1 MTGGRESGFQ
11 STSSLTSLTSHY
23 ESPINTLSGSTLEA
37 LGGVPIFCNSD
48 SLASL
53 TSGPLTLIPAPVLRR
68 HSFSR
73 LTKRS
78 SLSWHLGRQTPN
90 LPDTSQF
97 IPVQWFLKPLFFEV
111 PQRETIPVFV
121 GRDWL
126 YRDTS
131 DHLNSELP
139 TNRGVIISGAPGTGK
154 TSIILTLVQSSCF
167 GSGTEGGSNGN
178 IGRLANQVVAF
189 HFCQIDNSVSCLVG
203 EWVHSL
209 AAQLAQAPVLSA
221 YHQLL
226 STDHSLRTIL
236 SLPRCTA
243 DPHTA
248 LVQGVL
254 KPLALLRQAGK
265 ISGETCVILIDAL
278 CDSQFHRPDLG
289 DTLISFLARHLPS
302 FPAWL
307 KIVATVRSCMR
318 EEVKALPFH
327 TIRLQ
332 VTIIFLLSH

>member
-1 MTGGRESGFQ
+1 M
-11 STSSLTSLTSHY
+11 
-23 ESPINTLSGSTLEA
+23 
-37 LGGVPIFCNSD
+37 
-48 SLASL
+48 
-53 TSGPLTLIPAPVLRR
+53 
-68 HSFSR
+68 
-73 LTKRS
+73 
-78 SLSWHLGRQTPN
+78 
-90 LPDTSQF
+90 
-97 IPVQWFLKPLFFEV
+97 FL
-111 PQRETIPVFV
+111 

-126 YRDTS
+126 YRDAS
-131 DHLNSELP
+131 DHLTSELP

-154 TSIILTLVQSSCF
+154 TSLVLRLVQNSCF
-167 GSGTEGGSNGN
+167 GPGMREEGKGN
-178 IGRLANQVVAF
+178 MGRLANQVVAF

-203 EWVHSL
+203 EWVHSM
-209 AAQLAQAPVLSA
+209 AAQLAQAPVLAA

-248 LVQGVL
+248 LIQGVL

-265 ISGETCVILIDAL
+265 ISGQTCVILIDAL

-307 KIVATVRSCMR
+307 KIVASVRSCMR

-327 TIRLQ
+327 TIR
-332 VTIIFLLSH
+332 

>member
-23 ESPINTLSGSTLEA
+23 QSPIFTLSGSTADA
-37 LGGVPIFCNSD
+37 LGGVPVFYNSD

-53 TSGPLTLIPAPVLRR
+53 TYGQPTVLSAPVLRR
-68 HSFSR
+68 HSLSR
-73 LTKRS
+73 LTNRS
-78 SLSWHLGRQTPN
+78 SSSWHMGRQTPD
-90 LPDTSQF
+90 LPGTSTQF

-111 PQRETIPVFV
+111 PQREKRPVFV

-126 YRDTS
+126 YRDAS
-131 DHLNSELP
+131 DHLTSEIP

-154 TSIILTLVQSSCF
+154 TSIILTLVQNSCF
-167 GSGTEGGSNGN
+167 GSGTAELSNGLR
-178 IGRLANQVVAF
+178 GRLAKQVVAF

-203 EWVHSL
+203 DWVHSL
-209 AAQLAQAPVLSA
+209 AAQLAQAPVLAA

-327 TIRLQ
+327 TIR
-332 VTIIFLLSH
+332 